1 MKNAFSMPTFTERWR
16 TCNRQPVR
24 NACMMQE
31 GGTECLPHRSFFA
44 ATAAAAYRN
53 QFRSSLFLLVTR
65 YTRRLLLPII
75 S

>member
-1 MKNAFSMPTFTERWR
+1 
-16 TCNRQPVR
+16 
-24 NACMMQE
+24 MQE